1 MMQIQPL
8 SFRQLINLK
17 PKTLETRITNFY
29 QATQNSSVTIQ
40 YILTLKVRN
49 QLGAKEFDHFLKDLV
64 RELFMNTK
72 ATRTMKRFFH
82 YFEDYFIAPEW
93 KTLSSMILPQRVS
106 AQRSFGEKVVSKV
119 RSLFSLAR
127 PEETNE
133 P

>member
-8 SFRQLINLK
+8 SFRQLFNLK

-29 QATQNSSVTIQ
+29 QATQNSSITIQ
-40 YILTLKVRN
+40 YILAIKARN
-49 QLGAKEFDHFLKDLV
+49 QLGAAEFDLFLKDLV

-72 ATRTMKRFFH
+72 ATRSMKRFFH
-82 YFEDYFIAPEW
+82 YFEDYFMAPEW
-93 KTLSSMILPQRVS
+93 KTLSARISPQRN
-106 AQRSFGEKVVSKV
+106 FGGKVVTKL
-119 RSLFSLAR
+119 RSLFSFAR

>member
-8 SFRQLINLK
+8 SFRQLFNLK

-49 QLGAKEFDHFLKDLV
+49 QLGATEFDHFLKDLV

-72 ATRTMKRFFH
+72 ATRTMKRLFH
-82 YFEDYFIAPEW
+82 YFEDYFMAPEW
-93 KTLSSMILPQRVS
+93 QTLRSKVLPQRK
-106 AQRSFGEKVVSKV
+106 FGETVVSKV